1 MCAHSSAVT
10 IRRTQGRPL
19 PLPVLSC
26 RPQCHSH
33 SHNHNHSVAGW
44 EGEGAR
50 EGAQATDKLH
60 LQLQFA
66 VCIAA
71 RLRLIT
77 PSLNHSLTPLCRR
90 HCPALPCPPLGPV
103 SLAAP
108 FYHCVRLRGLFA
120 RVNIKFEPQAN
131 EPSRAEPSREQEAG
145 YATFFSALALSLCG
159 LQPWQGCSTQVNFRS
174 CGQSQRAR
182 VRVLVARARGGAL
195 HQHKVQLFER
205 EGRGRQGGSKGA

>member
-1 MCAHSSAVT
+1 MLLANNKQLDGVCAHSSAVT
-10 IRRTQGRPL
+10 IRRTQRGPL

-131 EPSRAEPSREQEAG
+131 EPSRAEQGAGSRVCNVFFG
-145 YATFFSALALSLCG
+145 PRSLTLWVATLVG
-159 LQPWQGCSTQVNFRS
+159 LQHAS
-174 CGQSQRAR
+174 
-182 VRVLVARARGGAL
+182 
-195 HQHKVQLFER
+195 
-205 EGRGRQGGSKGA
+205 